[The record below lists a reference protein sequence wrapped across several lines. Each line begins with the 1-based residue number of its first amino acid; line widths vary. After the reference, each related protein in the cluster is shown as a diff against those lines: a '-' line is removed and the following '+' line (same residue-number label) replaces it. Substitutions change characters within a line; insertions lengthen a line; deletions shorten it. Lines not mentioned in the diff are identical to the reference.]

1 MLKIQVLG
9 SGLIPRGYGLAPRK
23 EPFPADLTLIHTI
36 MSTPGLRVNMIT
48 PDDNRT
54 IELNN
59 GNLKRLWDK
68 YKNYQATAPAR
79 TTITNPVTPKTPEQ
93 MKPVNAIQ
101 EEVKPQP
108 VTPVVVPQNQDVKKE
123 ELVEDKKVEDKKDS
137 QPPKAQENTKDVNG
151 GLKPIISDDKKN
163 QQNNKH

>member
-54 IELNN
+54 IELTN
-59 GNLKRLWDK
+59 GNLKRFWEK
-68 YKNYQATAPAR
+68 YNNYQPSAPTK
-79 TTITNPVTPKTPEQ
+79 TTVTNPVTPKAPEP
-93 MKPVNAIQ
+93 MKPVNTVQ
-101 EEVKPQP
+101 EQTKPQP
-108 VTPVVVPQNQDVKKE
+108 VVATPLVSQNQDVKKDIPVE
-123 ELVEDKKVEDKKDS
+123 EKKEDPASKASDTTKDS
-137 QPPKAQENTKDVNG
+137 SA
-151 GLKPIISDDKKN
+151 GLKPIISDDNKKN